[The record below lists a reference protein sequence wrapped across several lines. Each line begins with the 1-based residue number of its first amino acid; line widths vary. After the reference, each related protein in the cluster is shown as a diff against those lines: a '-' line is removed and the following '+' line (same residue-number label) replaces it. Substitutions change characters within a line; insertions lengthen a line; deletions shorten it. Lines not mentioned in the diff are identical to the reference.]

1 VQTTANES
9 AIRSGPNNDMTQAIG
24 CSCIHNKN
32 GDPMI
37 EVGGTLPEAVFSVL
51 EDGEMKNPHT
61 GTLFSDKKVV
71 VFAVPGAF
79 TPTCSAAH
87 LPGFVALADKIKA
100 KGVDDIICISVND
113 AFVMDAWGKSQNAS
127 EIKMVA
133 DGNGAFTQL
142 IGLDMDTDAFGGLR
156 SIRYSMIV
164 DDGVVSALNVEDPG
178 RFEVSDAETILK
190 QL

>member
-1 VQTTANES
+1 
-9 AIRSGPNNDMTQAIG
+9 
-24 CSCIHNKN
+24 
-32 GDPMI
+32 MI
-37 EVGGTLPEAVFSVL
+37 EVGGTLPEAKFSVL
-51 EDGEMKNPHT
+51 EDGDMKNPDT
-61 GTLFSDKKVV
+61 GTLFGGKKVV

-87 LPGFVALADKIKA
+87 LPGYVALADKIKA
-100 KGVDDIICISVND
+100 KGVDNIICLSVND

-127 EIKMVA
+127 EITMLA

-164 DDGVVSALNVEDPG
+164 DDGVVSALNVEEPG
-178 RFEVSDAETILK
+178 KFEVSDAETILK